1 MGKNY
6 MQILTFEWMKSLGSV
21 MRITG
26 VAKVKK
32 GQILKNV
39 GKGLKRVQNEYFA
52 EKMPLT
58 HISPLFSKF
67 ISVLSNC
74 SGLWIWLSPNIF
86 IVTLGKLINMRKTYF
101 IGVFFGEI
109 SILHTFQTISNIFWN
124 LTFFDLGLMLIRI
137 TAQRSFFQKNVI
149 ICISILPITYINKF
163 NLFKMVL
170 FWFFI
175 LSDW

>member
-6 MQILTFEWMKSLGSV
+6 IQILTFEWKKNLGSV

-39 GKGLKRVQNEYFA
+39 GNGLKRVQNEYFA

-58 HISPLFSKF
+58 HILPMFSKC

-74 SGLWIWLSPNIF
+74 SGLSWIRLSPNIF
-86 IVTLGKLINMRKTYF
+86 IVTLRKPINMRKTYF
-101 IGVFFGEI
+101 IGVFSVKYQF
-109 SILHTFQTISNIFWN
+109 STRFRPFPTFFKIWPF
-124 LTFFDLGLMLIRI
+124 LTFATPVIRI
-137 TAQRSFFQKNVI
+137 TEPRFFIHSNVN
-149 ICISILPITYINKF
+149 ICI
-163 NLFKMVL
+163 
-170 FWFFI
+170 
-175 LSDW
+175 